1 MIFIV
6 IAMIV
11 ALVAAGAV
19 LAYVTWPHRGED
31 MPYVPAVG
39 TSMRKAVASMPTLSE
54 PADAY
59 EPAGR

>member
-6 IAMIV
+6 IAMVLTLAV
-11 ALVAAGAV
+11 AGVV

-39 TSMRKAVASMPTLSE
+39 VSMRKAVASMPTLSE
-54 PADAY
+54 PADAH
-59 EPAGR
+59 EPVGR